1 MKKNIVIDRKKG
13 VVTQII
19 PVSEHSKKI
28 RESLKELSLVAEAG
42 ASSFSSDKQLLSY
55 TILWQNKKY
64 ICIQSK
70 YYEPLPM
77 YIAKHGFSLKELCQL
92 AQDLCTAL
100 CFLHAHSLLHM
111 DIKADN
117 IFVQEGHYLLGDFD
131 SIVKLKNASAS
142 IRLRMP
148 HTTLLHAAPELK
160 EKGIASIQSDIYSLG
175 CTLLELSNKNSD
187 TAPVT
192 IFKEFSNP
200 NADMRPNDLKKY
212 REIFENLKNT
222 LKDDSYQLPQ
232 MPPSSYTEQTT
243 DITPVC
249 RKKYR
254 LTFLIGIPLLLACL
268 LAVHTSHHV
277 RKQNTSN
284 NTIENHHVKTQST
297 SSPSDMDI
305 GKSSPSYTDKQF
317 FAGKSPPR
325 SPVIAGC
332 NALTKINL
340 EDKNLM
346 DISGLQNLNSL
357 KTLYLGNNQI
367 VDLSPLQSLSHLEVL
382 YLNSNLISDLLP
394 LREMR
399 QMEILLLQDNN
410 IQDVRPLSKLY
421 HLQHLDISDNPA
433 LSNVSSLTALKSLK
447 FLNLIGTNVSKKEQN
462 LLANALPNCTIIR

>member
-1 MKKNIVIDRKKG
+1 MKKNIVIDRKKE

-19 PVSEHSKKI
+19 PVSGQSKKI
-28 RESLKELSLVAEAG
+28 WESLKELSLVTEAG
-42 ASSFSSDKQLLSY
+42 FSPLPSDKQLLSY

-64 ICIQSK
+64 MCIQSK

-77 YIAKHGFSLKELCQL
+77 YIANHGFSLKQLCQL

-142 IRLRMP
+142 IRLHIP

-175 CTLLELSNKNSD
+175 CTLLELSNKNSN

-200 NADMRPNDLKKY
+200 NVNMRPNDLKKY

-232 MPPSSYTEQTT
+232 MPPSSYTKQTT
-243 DITPVC
+243 DITPAC
-249 RKKYR
+249 RKKHQLIYH
-254 LTFLIGIPLLLACL
+254 IGIPLLLVCL
-268 LAVHTSHHV
+268 LAVHASHHF
-277 RKQNTSN
+277 RKENTSD
-284 NTIENHHVKTQST
+284 IAMENYPVKTQPT
-297 SSPSDMDI
+297 SFPSDI
-305 GKSSPSYTDKQF
+305 NIHKSSPSYTDKQF

-325 SPVIAGC
+325 PPVTAGC
-332 NALTKINL
+332 NTLTKINL

-357 KTLYLGNNQI
+357 KTLYLGNNRI
-367 VDLSPLQSLSHLEVL
+367 VDLSPLQSLSHLQVL

-421 HLQHLDISDNPA
+421 HLQHLDISGNPA
-433 LSNVSSLTALKSLK
+433 LSNVSSLTGLKSLK